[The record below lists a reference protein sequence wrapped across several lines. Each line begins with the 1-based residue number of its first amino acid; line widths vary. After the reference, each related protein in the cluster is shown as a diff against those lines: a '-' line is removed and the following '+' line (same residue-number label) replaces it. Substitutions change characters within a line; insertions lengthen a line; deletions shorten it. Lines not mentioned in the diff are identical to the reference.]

1 MKKQL
6 KSVISLTTIC
16 AVVALLMALTN
27 FITAPIIEEQEK
39 NAVGEEFKTVLPE
52 GEGFEAVD
60 LSKYELPSTVE
71 EAYSEKNGGF
81 AFKLRSAGYG
91 SDLVL
96 MCGINNEGAVAG
108 VSYISGNETLGV
120 ETTYG
125 ENLKDA
131 TADTIEA
138 VETVAGA
145 TKTSTA
151 MKSAVKDALNSAI
164 ILGGGSVDIRD
175 EATVL
180 KDNLNTA
187 LPDAKG
193 EFTEIF
199 ITEEV
204 GNVSAIYKADN
215 NFGFVFVLGENF
227 VATDNNGTV
236 LTEVSE
242 DIKPEVT
249 DAVQKIIGST
259 MTEID
264 ISKYPDMP
272 SNVQKAYKTS
282 SGNYVFDLRG
292 AGYGINGDKY
302 TRSGLYIEI
311 KVSLTPAGKIIS
323 CKTTAQ
329 KESEGIG
336 DACANPEFYT
346 KFNGKDQSTLGEV
359 DAIAGATITTKG
371 YKTAISRAFD
381 AVDILEGRV
390 PVNEK

>member
-6 KSVISLTTIC
+6 KSVISLTAIC

-39 NAVGEEFKTVLPE
+39 NAVGEAFKTVLPE

-81 AFKLRSAGYG
+81 AFKLRTAGYG

-120 ETTYG
+120 EATYG

-131 TADTIEA
+131 TADTIES
-138 VETVAGA
+138 VDTVAGA

-175 EATVL
+175 EATIL

-242 DIKPEVT
+242 DIKPEVI

-302 TRSGLYIEI
+302 TRSGQYIEI

-323 CKTTAQ
+323 CKTIAQ
-329 KESEGIG
+329 KESDGIG

-346 KFNGKDQSTLGEV
+346 KFNGKDQSTFGEV

>member
-6 KSVISLTTIC
+6 KSVISLTAIC

-39 NAVGEEFKTVLPE
+39 NAVGEAFKTVLPE

-71 EAYSEKNGGF
+71 EAYSEKNGGY
-81 AFKLRSAGYG
+81 AFKLRTAGYG

-120 ETTYG
+120 EATYG

-131 TADTIEA
+131 TADTIES
-138 VETVAGA
+138 VDTVAGA

-175 EATVL
+175 EATIL

-302 TRSGLYIEI
+302 TRSGQYIEI

>member
-39 NAVGEEFKTVLPE
+39 NAVGEAFKTVLPE

-71 EAYSEKNGGF
+71 EAYSEKNGGY
-81 AFKLRSAGYG
+81 AFKLRTAGYG

-120 ETTYG
+120 EATYG

-131 TADTIEA
+131 TADTIES
-138 VETVAGA
+138 VDTVAGA

-175 EATVL
+175 EATIL

-302 TRSGLYIEI
+302 TRSGQYIEI

>member
-6 KSVISLTTIC
+6 KSVISLTSIC
-16 AVVALLMALTN
+16 AVVALLLALTN

-39 NAVGEEFKTVLPE
+39 NAVGEAFKTVLPE

-81 AFKLRSAGYG
+81 AFKLRTAGYG

-96 MCGINNEGAVAG
+96 MCGIGSDGAVAG

-120 ETTYG
+120 EATYG
-125 ENLKDA
+125 ENLKNA
-131 TADTIEA
+131 TADTIEG
-138 VETVAGA
+138 VDTVAGA

-227 VATDNNGTV
+227 VATDNNGVV
-236 LTEVSE
+236 LTEIGE
-242 DIKPEVT
+242 DIKTEIT
-249 DAVQKIIGST
+249 ATAQKIIGST

-264 ISKYPDMP
+264 ISNFADMP
-272 SNVQKAYKTS
+272 SHVQKAYKTS

-302 TRSGLYIEI
+302 TRSGQYIEI

-323 CKTTAQ
+323 CKTIAQ

-346 KFNGKDQSTLGEV
+346 KFNGKDQSTFGEV
-359 DAIAGATITTKG
+359 DAIAGATFTTKG

>member
-39 NAVGEEFKTVLPE
+39 NAVGEAFKTVLPE

-71 EAYSEKNGGF
+71 EAYSEKNGGY
-81 AFKLRSAGYG
+81 AFKLRTAGYG

-120 ETTYG
+120 EATYG

-131 TADTIEA
+131 TADTIES
-138 VETVAGA
+138 VDTVAGA

-175 EATVL
+175 EATIL

-242 DIKPEVT
+242 DIKPEVI

-302 TRSGLYIEI
+302 TRSGQYIEI

-346 KFNGKDQSTLGEV
+346 KFNGKDQSTFGEV

>member
-1 MKKQL
+1 
-6 KSVISLTTIC
+6 
-16 AVVALLMALTN
+16 
-27 FITAPIIEEQEK
+27 
-39 NAVGEEFKTVLPE
+39 
-52 GEGFEAVD
+52 
-60 LSKYELPSTVE
+60 
-71 EAYSEKNGGF
+71 
-81 AFKLRSAGYG
+81 
-91 SDLVL
+91 
-96 MCGINNEGAVAG
+96 
-108 VSYISGNETLGV
+108 
-120 ETTYG
+120 
-125 ENLKDA
+125 
-131 TADTIEA
+131 
-138 VETVAGA
+138 
-145 TKTSTA
+145 

-175 EATVL
+175 EATIL

-302 TRSGLYIEI
+302 TRSGQYIEI

-323 CKTTAQ
+323 CKTIAQ

>member
-6 KSVISLTTIC
+6 KSVISLTSIC
-16 AVVALLMALTN
+16 AVVALLLALTN

-39 NAVGEEFKTVLPE
+39 NAVGEAFKTVLPE

-81 AFKLRSAGYG
+81 AFKLRTAGYG

-96 MCGINNEGAVAG
+96 MCGIGSDGAVAG

-120 ETTYG
+120 ESTYG
-125 ENLKDA
+125 ENLKNA
-131 TADTIEA
+131 TADTIEG
-138 VETVAGA
+138 VDTVAGA

-151 MKSAVKDALNSAI
+151 FKNAVKDALNSAI
-164 ILGGGSVDIRD
+164 ILSGGSVDIRD
-175 EATVL
+175 EATIL

-215 NFGFVFVLGENF
+215 NFGYVFVLGENF
-227 VATDNNGTV
+227 VATDNNGVV
-236 LTEVSE
+236 LTEISE
-242 DIKPEVT
+242 DIKTEIT
-249 DAVQKIIGST
+249 ATAQKIIGST

-264 ISKYPDMP
+264 ISNFADMP
-272 SNVQKAYKTS
+272 SHVQKAYKTS

-302 TRSGLYIEI
+302 TRSGQHIEI

>member
-6 KSVISLTTIC
+6 KSVISLTAIC

-39 NAVGEEFKTVLPE
+39 NAVGEAFKTVLPE

-81 AFKLRSAGYG
+81 AFKLRTAGYG

-151 MKSAVKDALNSAI
+151 MKLAVKDALNSAI
-164 ILGGGSVDIRD
+164 IFGGGSVDIRD

-242 DIKPEVT
+242 DIKPEVI

-302 TRSGLYIEI
+302 TRSGQYIEI

-346 KFNGKDQSTLGEV
+346 KFNGKDQSTFGEV

>member
-6 KSVISLTTIC
+6 KSVISLTAIC
-16 AVVALLMALTN
+16 AVVALLLALTN
-27 FITAPIIEEQEK
+27 SITAPIIEEQEK
-39 NAVGEEFKTVLPE
+39 NAVGEAFKTVLPD

-81 AFKLRSAGYG
+81 AFKLRTAGYG

-96 MCGINNEGAVAG
+96 MCGINSDGAVAG

-125 ENLKDA
+125 ESLKDA
-131 TADTIEA
+131 TADTIES
-138 VETVAGA
+138 VDTVAGA

-151 MKSAVKDALNSAI
+151 FKNAVKDALNSAI
-164 ILGGGSVDIRD
+164 ILSGGSVDIRD
-175 EATVL
+175 EATIL

-215 NFGFVFVLGENF
+215 NFGYVFVLGENF
-227 VATDNNGTV
+227 VATDNNGVV
-236 LTEVSE
+236 LTEIGE
-242 DIKPEVT
+242 DIKTEIT
-249 DAVQKIIGST
+249 ATAQKIIGST

-264 ISKYPDMP
+264 ISNFADMP
-272 SNVQKAYKTS
+272 SHVQKAYKTS

-302 TRSGLYIEI
+302 TRSGQYIEI
-311 KVSLTPAGKIIS
+311 KVSLTPDGKIIS

-336 DACANPEFYT
+336 DACAKPEFYT
-346 KFNGKDQSTLGEV
+346 KFNGKDQSTFGEV
-359 DAIAGATITTKG
+359 DAIAGATITSKG
-371 YKTAISRAFD
+371 YKSAVASAFE
-381 AVDILEGRV
+381 AVKILEGGAR
-390 PVNEK
+390 